1 MLKIAVIPA
10 RGGSKRIP
18 RKNIK
23 DFEGRPMIAWAI
35 SAAKECGLFDHI
47 IVSTDDEEIAHVART
62 WGAKT
67 PFIRPVELADDL
79 TPTVPVV
86 AHALKSC
93 RESGVGGYVCCIYPC
108 VPFLQVADLVSALT
122 LATTRNVDFVY
133 PVTEYAH
140 PIQRAMRRLGDG
152 EMQFFNPEFELAR
165 TQDLEKSYHDAGQFY
180 WGKASAWLEQ
190 KKMHTAGLGM
200 PIPNWRVVDIDS
212 VDDWKRAELIYRALN
227 SNSQREPGQQV

>member
-1 MLKIAVIPA
+1 MRIAVIPA

-23 DFEGRPMIAWAI
+23 NFCVRPMIAWAI
-35 SAAKECGLFDHI
+35 STARESGLFDHI
-47 IVSTDDEEIAHVART
+47 IVSTDDEEIAELARN
-62 WGAKT
+62 WGAET
-67 PFIRPVELADDL
+67 PFVRPANLADDL

-86 AHALKSC
+86 AHAVKSC
-93 RESGVGGYVCCIYPC
+93 IEYGWAVDYACCIYPC
-108 VPFLQVADLVSALT
+108 VPFLQVSDLVAALD
-122 LATTRNVDFVY
+122 LAQARNADFVY

-140 PIQRAMRRLGDG
+140 PIQRAMRQLPGG
-152 EMQFFNPEFELAR
+152 KMQFFSPEHELTR

-200 PIPNWRVVDIDS
+200 QIPNWRVVDIDTEN
-212 VDDWKRAELIYRALN
+212 DWKRAELVFNQLKSIE
-227 SNSQREPGQQV
+227 S